1 MGNITRTDV
10 VKKEKKEKKKGVQR
24 DTYTLEGTKKM
35 PLFSFFHFTS
45 LA

>member
-10 VKKEKKEKKKGVQR
+10 VKKKKKKKKSVHR
-24 DTYTLEGTKKM
+24 DTYTLEGTKKIC
-35 PLFSFFHFTS
+35 LFSFFHLTS

>member
-10 VKKEKKEKKKGVQR
+10 VKKEKKTKKGVQR